1 MATKGNV
8 VSLNKSTEEHVQDE
22 TDQKTA
28 WFAWAEEVLKPQFK
42 KLEDATTRE
51 ELEAIQFDV
60 DDLAVIMAI
69 QQMLIRSSPET
80 LRAPE
85 REVVERHSQQP
96 I

>member
-42 KLEDATTRE
+42 KLEDAT
-51 ELEAIQFDV
+51 
-60 DDLAVIMAI
+60 
-69 QQMLIRSSPET
+69 
-80 LRAPE
+80 RAKSWKPYNSTSTIS
-85 REVVERHSQQP
+85 R
-96 I
+96 

>member
-51 ELEAIQFDV
+51 ELEAIDSDV

-69 QQMLIRSSPET
+69 QQMLHEDPRPKHF
-80 LRAPE
+80 E
-85 REVVERHSQQP
+85 RLNEKWLKG